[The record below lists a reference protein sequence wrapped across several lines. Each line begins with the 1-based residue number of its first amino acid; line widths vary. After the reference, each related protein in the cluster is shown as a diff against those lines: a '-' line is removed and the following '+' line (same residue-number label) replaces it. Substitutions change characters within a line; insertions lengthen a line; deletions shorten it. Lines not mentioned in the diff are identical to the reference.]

1 MKTSELCDAYDRL
14 QQRVENLSAVITQIN
29 TQFIP
34 KIHDRLAASERH
46 VKRFDPML
54 ERWENGYLVRT
65 RVVRQRVEVPV
76 AVDSGEHNDVSS
88 QWRRVRRIDYA
99 TYQEVMRLTEEGLG
113 IHRIGKR
120 LGISPQT
127 VSNTRKMPPERVEKL
142 RQLYQGDS
150 GVDGGERKEE
160 VNESKPQKRTHVD
173 YALYQEVMRL
183 TEDGLGIH
191 RISKALGIS
200 KQTVINIR
208 KMPSERIEHLQRVHE
223 GLPSIYKSS
232 GKRAATIINKEE
244 LHKILEVQKRMPDI
258 SMIRLSALTGI
269 TMYRLKKYLALSD
282 AERKALL
289 SAVTDATPVVNTAP
303 DVAATQSR
311 TRKSRKGDDL
321 NDPVFFSD
329 DSDM

>member
-1 MKTSELCDAYDRL
+1 MSYMKIWRDLWTTSDLAQKRI
-14 QQRVENLSAVITQIN
+14 ENLSAVITQIN

-46 VKRFDPML
+46 VKKFDPML

-150 GVDGGERKEE
+150 GVDGGERKDE

-200 KQTVINIR
+200 KRTVINIR

-258 SMIRLSALTGI
+258 SMIRLSALTGVSV
-269 TMYRLKKYLALSD
+269 YRLKKYLALSD
-282 AERKALL
+282 AERDALL
-289 SAVTDATPVVNTAP
+289 EALDE
-303 DVAATQSR
+303 DE
-311 TRKSRKGDDL
+311 
-321 NDPVFFSD
+321 
-329 DSDM
+329 

>member
-46 VKRFDPML
+46 VKKFDSML

-76 AVDSGEHNDVSS
+76 AVDSGEHDDVSS

-150 GVDGGERKEE
+150 VVDGDERKEE

-282 AERKALL
+282 AERDALL
-289 SAVTDATPVVNTAP
+289 EALDE
-303 DVAATQSR
+303 DE
-311 TRKSRKGDDL
+311 
-321 NDPVFFSD
+321 
-329 DSDM
+329 

>member
-14 QQRVENLSAVITQIN
+14 QQRVDNINKVITTMNQ
-29 TQFIP
+29 QFIP
-34 KIHDRLAASERH
+34 KIHDRMAALERH
-46 VKRFDPML
+46 VHKFDPML

-65 RVVRQRVEVPV
+65 RVRRVEVPV
-76 AVDSGEHNDVSS
+76 AVDSGERKDEVNESKPQKRTPV
-88 QWRRVRRIDYA
+88 DYA

-142 RQLYQGDS
+142 RQLY
-150 GVDGGERKEE
+150 DGGIATVSCRLAEPLDGGILKKIIEE
-160 VNESKPQKRTHVD
+160 QKRT
-173 YALYQEVMRL
+173 
-183 TEDGLGIH
+183 
-191 RISKALGIS
+191 
-200 KQTVINIR
+200 
-208 KMPSERIEHLQRVHE
+208 
-223 GLPSIYKSS
+223 
-232 GKRAATIINKEE
+232 
-244 LHKILEVQKRMPDI
+244 PDI
-258 SMIRLSALTGI
+258 PLARLSALTGVSV
-269 TMYRLKKYLALSD
+269 YHLKKYLALSD

-289 SAVTDATPVVNTAP
+289 SAVTDATPVVNTAS
-303 DVAATQSR
+303 DVTVTQSR

>member
-14 QQRVENLSAVITQIN
+14 QQRVDNINKVITTMNQ
-29 TQFIP
+29 QFIP
-34 KIHDRLAASERH
+34 KIHDRMAALERH
-46 VKRFDPML
+46 VKKFDPML

-150 GVDGGERKEE
+150 GVDGGERKDE
-160 VNESKPQKRTHVD
+160 VNESKPQRKPQKIVD
-173 YALYQEVMRL
+173 YEIYQKVMDML
-183 TEDGLGIH
+183 NSGLSAY
-191 RISKALGIS
+191 RISKELGFSQQTIS
-200 KQTVINIR
+200 NIR
-208 KMPSERIEHLQRVHE
+208 HMSPERVERLRRLYENGEQVRPCYIPTPFDGGILKKIIEE
-223 GLPSIYKSS
+223 
-232 GKRAATIINKEE
+232 
-244 LHKILEVQKRMPDI
+244 QKRTPDI
-258 SMIRLSALTGI
+258 PLSRLSALVGVSV
-269 TMYRLKKYLALSD
+269 YHLKKYLALSD
-282 AERKALL
+282 AEHKALL
-289 SAVTDATPVVNTAP
+289 EALDEDATPVVNTAP

-311 TRKSRKGDDL
+311 TRKSRRGDDL

>member
-46 VKRFDPML
+46 VKKFDSML

-65 RVVRQRVEVPV
+65 RVRRVEVPV
-76 AVDSGEHNDVSS
+76 AVDSGERKDEVNESKPQKRTPV
-88 QWRRVRRIDYA
+88 DYA

-142 RQLYQGDS
+142 RQLY
-150 GVDGGERKEE
+150 DGGIATVSCRLAEPLDGGILKKIIEE
-160 VNESKPQKRTHVD
+160 QKRT
-173 YALYQEVMRL
+173 
-183 TEDGLGIH
+183 
-191 RISKALGIS
+191 
-200 KQTVINIR
+200 
-208 KMPSERIEHLQRVHE
+208 
-223 GLPSIYKSS
+223 
-232 GKRAATIINKEE
+232 
-244 LHKILEVQKRMPDI
+244 PDI
-258 SMIRLSALTGI
+258 PLARLSALTGVSV
-269 TMYRLKKYLALSD
+269 YRLKKYLALSD
-282 AERKALL
+282 AERDALL
-289 SAVTDATPVVNTAP
+289 EALDEDATPVVNTAP

>member
-46 VKRFDPML
+46 VKKFDPML

-65 RVVRQRVEVPV
+65 RVRRVEVPV
-76 AVDSGEHNDVSS
+76 GDSEAAKTEHAIRGRRTRKEADYGTYMKVVQMLNDG
-88 QWRRVRRIDYA
+88 
-99 TYQEVMRLTEEGLG
+99 LTAY
-113 IHRIGKR
+113 RIGKE
-120 LGISPQT
+120 LGISHQM
-127 VSNTRKMPPERVEKL
+127 VANYRNMSPERVEHLK
-142 RQLYQGDS
+142 QLYERGESPVS
-150 GVDGGERKEE
+150 GRAVI
-160 VNESKPQKRTHVD
+160 PLKRD
-173 YALYQEVMRL
+173 E
-183 TEDGLGIH
+183 
-191 RISKALGIS
+191 
-200 KQTVINIR
+200 
-208 KMPSERIEHLQRVHE
+208 LQQ
-223 GLPSIYKSS
+223 
-232 GKRAATIINKEE
+232 
-244 LHKILEVQKRMPDI
+244 ILDVQKRVPNI
-258 SMIRLSALTGI
+258 SVSRLSALTGLSA
-269 TMYRLKKYLALSD
+269 YRVQKYLALTG

-289 SAVTDATPVVNTAP
+289 RAVTDATPVVNTAS

>member
-46 VKRFDPML
+46 VKKFDPML

-76 AVDSGEHNDVSS
+76 AVDSGEHDDVSS

-142 RQLYQGDS
+142 RQLY
-150 GVDGGERKEE
+150 DGGIATVSCRLAEPLDGGILKKIIEE
-160 VNESKPQKRTHVD
+160 QKRT
-173 YALYQEVMRL
+173 
-183 TEDGLGIH
+183 
-191 RISKALGIS
+191 
-200 KQTVINIR
+200 
-208 KMPSERIEHLQRVHE
+208 
-223 GLPSIYKSS
+223 
-232 GKRAATIINKEE
+232 
-244 LHKILEVQKRMPDI
+244 PDI
-258 SMIRLSALTGI
+258 PLARLSALTGVSV
-269 TMYRLKKYLALSD
+269 YRLKKYMALSD
-282 AERKALL
+282 AEHKALL

-303 DVAATQSR
+303 DVTVTQSR
-311 TRKSRKGDDL
+311 TWKLRKGDDL
-321 NDPVFFSD
+321 NDPVFFL
-329 DSDM
+329 MTLICKVAL

>member
-1 MKTSELCDAYDRL
+1 MSEYRELEKIVSLL
-14 QQRVENLSAVITQIN
+14 QQRIENLSAVITQIN

-46 VKRFDPML
+46 VKKFDPML

-76 AVDSGEHNDVSS
+76 AVDSGERKDEVNESKPQKRTPV
-88 QWRRVRRIDYA
+88 DYA

-142 RQLYQGDS
+142 RQLY
-150 GVDGGERKEE
+150 DGGIATVSCRLAEPLDGGILKKIIEE
-160 VNESKPQKRTHVD
+160 QKRT
-173 YALYQEVMRL
+173 
-183 TEDGLGIH
+183 
-191 RISKALGIS
+191 
-200 KQTVINIR
+200 
-208 KMPSERIEHLQRVHE
+208 
-223 GLPSIYKSS
+223 
-232 GKRAATIINKEE
+232 
-244 LHKILEVQKRMPDI
+244 PDI
-258 SMIRLSALTGI
+258 PLARLSALTGVSV
-269 TMYRLKKYLALSD
+269 YHLKKYLALSD
-282 AERKALL
+282 AERDALL
-289 SAVTDATPVVNTAP
+289 EALDEDATPVVNTAS
-303 DVAATQSR
+303 DVTVTQSR

>member
-1 MKTSELCDAYDRL
+1 MSHIVSVWRELCDAYDRL
-14 QQRVENLSAVITQIN
+14 QQRVDNINKVITTMNQ
-29 TQFIP
+29 QFIP
-34 KIHDRLAASERH
+34 KIHDRMAALERH
-46 VKRFDPML
+46 VHKFDPMF

-76 AVDSGEHNDVSS
+76 AVDSGEHDDVSS

-150 GVDGGERKEE
+150 VVDGDERKEE

-282 AERKALL
+282 AERDALL
-289 SAVTDATPVVNTAP
+289 EALDE
-303 DVAATQSR
+303 DE
-311 TRKSRKGDDL
+311 
-321 NDPVFFSD
+321 
-329 DSDM
+329 

>member
-14 QQRVENLSAVITQIN
+14 QQRVDNINKVITTMNQ
-29 TQFIP
+29 QFIP
-34 KIHDRLAASERH
+34 KIHDRMAALGRH
-46 VKRFDPML
+46 VKKFDPML

-150 GVDGGERKEE
+150 GVDGGERKDE
-160 VNESKPQKRTHVD
+160 VNESKPQRKPQKIVD
-173 YALYQEVMRL
+173 YEIYQKVMDML
-183 TEDGLGIH
+183 NSGLSAY
-191 RISKALGIS
+191 RISKELGFSQQTIS
-200 KQTVINIR
+200 NIR
-208 KMPSERIEHLQRVHE
+208 HMSPERVERLRRLYENGEQVRPCYIPTPFDGGILKKIIEE
-223 GLPSIYKSS
+223 
-232 GKRAATIINKEE
+232 
-244 LHKILEVQKRMPDI
+244 QKRTPDI
-258 SMIRLSALTGI
+258 PLSRLSALVGVSV
-269 TMYRLKKYLALSD
+269 YHLKKYLALSD
-282 AERKALL
+282 AEHKALL
-289 SAVTDATPVVNTAP
+289 EALDEDATPVVNTAP

-311 TRKSRKGDDL
+311 TRKSRRGDDL

>member
-76 AVDSGEHNDVSS
+76 AVDSGEHDDVSS

-150 GVDGGERKEE
+150 VVDGDERKEE

-282 AERKALL
+282 AERDALL
-289 SAVTDATPVVNTAP
+289 EALDE
-303 DVAATQSR
+303 DE
-311 TRKSRKGDDL
+311 
-321 NDPVFFSD
+321 
-329 DSDM
+329 

>member
-1 MKTSELCDAYDRL
+1 MSEYRELEKIVSLL
-14 QQRVENLSAVITQIN
+14 QQRVDNINKVITTMNQ
-29 TQFIP
+29 QFIP
-34 KIHDRLAASERH
+34 KIHDRMAALERH
-46 VKRFDPML
+46 VKKFDPML

-65 RVVRQRVEVPV
+65 RVRRVEVPV

-142 RQLYQGDS
+142 RQLYQGGIATVS
-150 GVDGGERKEE
+150 CRLAEPLDGGILKKIIEE
-160 VNESKPQKRTHVD
+160 QKRT
-173 YALYQEVMRL
+173 
-183 TEDGLGIH
+183 
-191 RISKALGIS
+191 
-200 KQTVINIR
+200 
-208 KMPSERIEHLQRVHE
+208 
-223 GLPSIYKSS
+223 
-232 GKRAATIINKEE
+232 
-244 LHKILEVQKRMPDI
+244 PDI
-258 SMIRLSALTGI
+258 PLSRLSALVGVSV
-269 TMYRLKKYLALSD
+269 YHLKKYLALSD

-289 SAVTDATPVVNTAP
+289 SAVTDATPVVNTAS
-303 DVAATQSR
+303 DVTVTQSR

>member
-14 QQRVENLSAVITQIN
+14 QQRVDNINKVITTMNQ
-29 TQFIP
+29 QFIP
-34 KIHDRLAASERH
+34 KIHDRMAALERH
-46 VKRFDPML
+46 VKKFDPML

-150 GVDGGERKEE
+150 GVDGGERKDE
-160 VNESKPQKRTHVD
+160 VNESKPQRKPQKIVD
-173 YALYQEVMRL
+173 YEIYQKVMDML
-183 TEDGLGIH
+183 NSGLSAY
-191 RISKALGIS
+191 RISKELGFSQQTIS
-200 KQTVINIR
+200 NIR
-208 KMPSERIEHLQRVHE
+208 HMSPERVE
-223 GLPSIYKSS
+223 
-232 GKRAATIINKEE
+232 
-244 LHKILEVQKRMPDI
+244 
-258 SMIRLSALTGI
+258 RLR
-269 TMYRLKKYLALSD
+269 RLY
-282 AERKALL
+282 ENGEQVRPCYIP
-289 SAVTDATPVVNTAP
+289 TPF
-303 DVAATQSR
+303 D
-311 TRKSRKGDDL
+311 GDT
-321 NDPVFFSD
+321 
-329 DSDM
+329 

>member
-14 QQRVENLSAVITQIN
+14 QQRVDNINKVITTMNQ
-29 TQFIP
+29 QFIP
-34 KIHDRLAASERH
+34 KIHDRMAALERH
-46 VKRFDPML
+46 VHKFDPML

-150 GVDGGERKEE
+150 GVDGGERKDE
-160 VNESKPQKRTHVD
+160 VNEFKPQRKPQKIVD
-173 YALYQEVMRL
+173 YEIYQKVMDML
-183 TEDGLGIH
+183 NSGLSAY
-191 RISKALGIS
+191 RISKELGFSQQTIS
-200 KQTVINIR
+200 NIR
-208 KMPSERIEHLQRVHE
+208 HMSPERVE
-223 GLPSIYKSS
+223 
-232 GKRAATIINKEE
+232 
-244 LHKILEVQKRMPDI
+244 
-258 SMIRLSALTGI
+258 RLRRLYENGEQVRPCYIPTPFDGD
-269 TMYRLKKYLALSD
+269 TLKKSLVYKRIL
-282 AERKALL
+282 RIFRYR
-289 SAVTDATPVVNTAP
+289 V
-303 DVAATQSR
+303 
-311 TRKSRKGDDL
+311 
-321 NDPVFFSD
+321 
-329 DSDM
+329 

>member
-1 MKTSELCDAYDRL
+1 MSHIVSVWRELCDAYDRL
-14 QQRVENLSAVITQIN
+14 QQRVDNINKVITTMNQ
-29 TQFIP
+29 QFIP
-34 KIHDRLAASERH
+34 KIHDRMAALERH
-46 VKRFDPML
+46 VKKFDPML

-76 AVDSGEHNDVSS
+76 AVDSGEHDDVSS

-142 RQLYQGDS
+142 RQLSQGDS
-150 GVDGGERKEE
+150 GVDGGERKDE
-160 VNESKPQKRTHVD
+160 VNESKPQKRTPVD

-183 TEDGLGIH
+183 TEEGLGIH

-208 KMPSERIEHLQRVHE
+208 KMPPERIEHLQRVHE

-244 LHKILEVQKRMPDI
+244 LHKILEVQKRTPDI

-282 AERKALL
+282 AERDALL
-289 SAVTDATPVVNTAP
+289 EALDE
-303 DVAATQSR
+303 DE
-311 TRKSRKGDDL
+311 
-321 NDPVFFSD
+321 
-329 DSDM
+329 

>member
-1 MKTSELCDAYDRL
+1 MSYMKIWRDLWTTSDLAQKRI
-14 QQRVENLSAVITQIN
+14 ENLSAVITQIN

-46 VKRFDPML
+46 VKKFDPML

-65 RVVRQRVEVPV
+65 RVRRVEVPV
-76 AVDSGEHNDVSS
+76 AVDSGERKDEVNESKPQKRTPV
-88 QWRRVRRIDYA
+88 DYA

-142 RQLYQGDS
+142 RQLY
-150 GVDGGERKEE
+150 DGGIATVSCRLAEPLDGGILKKIIEE
-160 VNESKPQKRTHVD
+160 QKRT
-173 YALYQEVMRL
+173 
-183 TEDGLGIH
+183 
-191 RISKALGIS
+191 
-200 KQTVINIR
+200 
-208 KMPSERIEHLQRVHE
+208 
-223 GLPSIYKSS
+223 
-232 GKRAATIINKEE
+232 
-244 LHKILEVQKRMPDI
+244 PDI
-258 SMIRLSALTGI
+258 PLSRLSVLTGVSV
-269 TMYRLKKYLALSD
+269 YRLKKYMALSD

-289 SAVTDATPVVNTAP
+289 SAVTDATPVVNTAL

-321 NDPVFFSD
+321 NDLVFFSD